1 MCFVRGLA
9 WLYKFYFNSFCERF
23 TLFDYLL
30 TTVRT
35 AWPGWAN
42 THSEYSLV
50 PYSIKHFLRCLR
62 KKKNIDKRTQL
73 KGKRKLSVLK
83 CNRKAPC
90 ERIYNKYNKLLSTF
104 LFIYLDSPIWQGHR
118 NSMTQINTNPEHS
131 PIPMRDRPHHRGLCL
146 LLFSNS
152 SVGSFTSPCTFKIE
166 KMKETRQTA

>member
-90 ERIYNKYNKLLSTF
+90 ERICNKYNKLLSTF
-104 LFIYLDSPIWQGHR
+104 LFIYLDSPTAWHKLIRTLH
-118 NSMTQINTNPEHS
+118 
-131 PIPMRDRPHHRGLCL
+131 IPLYPREIDHTTRVSVLYSFRTAVWVL
-146 LLFSNS
+146 LRLL
-152 SVGSFTSPCTFKIE
+152 PLLK
-166 KMKETRQTA
+166 